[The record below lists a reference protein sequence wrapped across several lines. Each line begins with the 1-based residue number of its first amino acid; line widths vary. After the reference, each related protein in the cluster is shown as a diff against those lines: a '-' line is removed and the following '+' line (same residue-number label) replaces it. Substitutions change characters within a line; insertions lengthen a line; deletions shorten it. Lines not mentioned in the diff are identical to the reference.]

1 MSVAQAPGTL
11 TNRTIDDYYGDS
23 VTGLQP
29 QYRSG
34 SAWNYG
40 PQCPGCFIQPAA
52 DEAFDQSWHDVTAS
66 PNDPGP
72 SNVTL
77 TFTGTAVW
85 VYGVVPNYVQYAT
98 TFVNVSFEL
107 DGKVAGLYT
116 HVPSTSTSYE
126 YNVTLFSNTG
136 LANTQHTLVISP
148 QREPDTSYMAFDWAQ
163 YTYDVTTSSSTGS
176 STSSTASG
184 GGSSS
189 TSVVQSPSQSAS
201 GFTSTSSHA
210 PVGAIVGGVIGG
222 LGLLALVILVLLL
235 HRRYRHG
242 GLDKIRIVRGG
253 EEGRG
258 CIEPGAQVDPFVDP
272 SMSQVNA
279 PGASLGPQRG
289 HKKGTS
295 STSLYVLPVDTPA
308 ASRDALALPPSNT
321 PGSAA
326 PTSAAPPTDSP
337 ASAIPRSARRPNGR
351 GPKASMRR
359 EELSRQ
365 MRDIESAVAD
375 LRRRQSAQS
384 ARTVSSR
391 PASGPIP
398 PLPGSPELPPES
410 DDSDELRRQIEA
422 LQLEVE
428 RLRME
433 QDVTLSEPPPAYV
446 YEQEDR
452 EARES

>member
-52 DEAFDQSWHDVTAS
+52 DETFDQSWHDVTAS

-163 YTYDVTTSSSTGS
+163 YT

-279 PGASLGPQRG
+279 PGASLSTSMPNQSRTSLWTSSNSTSTAPTTSTFLRVANAPSTIISEEEEIEPSGSSSTSYTRPAAASGPQRG

-321 PGSAA
+321 PGE
-326 PTSAAPPTDSP
+326 
-337 ASAIPRSARRPNGR
+337 RRPH
-351 GPKASMRR
+351 
-359 EELSRQ
+359 
-365 MRDIESAVAD
+365 
-375 LRRRQSAQS
+375 
-384 ARTVSSR
+384 
-391 PASGPIP
+391 
-398 PLPGSPELPPES
+398 
-410 DDSDELRRQIEA
+410 
-422 LQLEVE
+422 
-428 RLRME
+428 
-433 QDVTLSEPPPAYV
+433 
-446 YEQEDR
+446 
-452 EARES
+452 